1 MRVGPCC
8 RDSLTKIQNP
18 TVVICNFLGRNS
30 DEMGASVAGI
40 RGKIQN
46 ATVAICNFLRRSD
59 DEMGWPGMPGLAWKG
74 QNATVAI
81 QNLLRQSQSDDEM
94 WWAGLLGLA
103 WENAE
108 RNRCDLEF
116 PTTARR

>member
-1 MRVGPCC
+1 MKWVPR
-8 RDSLTKIQNP
+8 T
-18 TVVICNFLGRNS
+18 
-30 DEMGASVAGI
+30 VAGI

-81 QNLLRQSQSDDEM
+81 
-94 WWAGLLGLA
+94 
-103 WENAE
+103 
-108 RNRCDLEF
+108 
-116 PTTARR
+116 

>member
-1 MRVGPCC
+1 
-8 RDSLTKIQNP
+8 
-18 TVVICNFLGRNS
+18 
-30 DEMGASVAGI
+30 MGASVAGI